1 MTNAH
6 ATILHNHATVIPHI
20 AGQKASQDV
29 EGFGNARPARAAASA
44 DAHREAQSGWDE
56 RETETQAS
64 KLAEE
69 FDADR
74 RADLVRSLVSAPEA
88 FCIQLSRLIDVKPVI
103 DRDAAALNLLRP
115 FSTTTYY
122 I

>member
-29 EGFGNARPARAAASA
+29 EGFGNARPARAAAGA

-88 FCIQLSRLIDVKPVI
+88 FCIQLSRL
-103 DRDAAALNLLRP
+103 DRCEGGVYRTLPR
-115 FSTTTYY
+115 
-122 I
+122 